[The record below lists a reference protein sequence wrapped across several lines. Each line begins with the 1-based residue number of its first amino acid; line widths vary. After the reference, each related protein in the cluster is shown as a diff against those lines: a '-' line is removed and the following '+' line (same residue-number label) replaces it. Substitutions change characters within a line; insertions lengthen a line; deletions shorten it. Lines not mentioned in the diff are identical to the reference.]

1 MRGGDTVSPFLS
13 CFLHESPSKGVFY
26 LIVEPKECV
35 LRLFRSILRF
45 PGPGKA
51 KRSFWRRLGIAGV
64 TLLELFIVLE
74 IIGFL
79 ATIVMSNY
87 FRSKKAAEVAVT
99 LQNVKNIQVALT
111 SYFAMTGTYPATLN
125 TIWLQFY
132 NGRVVEDLEYVTG
145 TGDQAGWVFLP
156 SNDPNIQFAGLAGD
170 SYAIKSTENLMPY
183 ALYVYG
189 DVATAAKIIR

>member
-1 MRGGDTVSPFLS
+1 MFLAKTRMIG
-13 CFLHESPSKGVFY
+13 EFY

-35 LRLFRSILRF
+35 LRLFRSIMRF
-45 PGPGKA
+45 PHSGKA

-64 TLLELFIVLE
+64 TLLELFIVIE

-87 FRSKKAAEVAVT
+87 FKSKKAAEVAVT
-99 LQNVKNIQVALT
+99 LQNVKNVQIALT
-111 SYFAMTGTYPATLN
+111 SYFAMTGSYPASLN
-125 TIWLQFY
+125 TVWLQFY

-145 TGDQAGWVFLP
+145 SGDQAGWIFLA
-156 SNDPNIQFAGLAGD
+156 SNDPDIQFGGLMGD
-170 SYAIKSTENLMPY
+170 TYAIKSKENLQPY

-189 DVATAAKIIR
+189 DVATAAKIVH

>member
-1 MRGGDTVSPFLS
+1 
-13 CFLHESPSKGVFY
+13 LHNDPLKGECCSD
-26 LIVEPKECV
+26 VEPKECV
-35 LRLFRSILRF
+35 LRFFRSIVRF
-45 PGPGKA
+45 PRRGKTGGP
-51 KRSFWRRLGIAGV
+51 FWRRIGIAGV
-64 TLLELFIVLE
+64 TLIELFIVIE

-99 LQNVKNIQVALT
+99 LQNVKNVQIALT
-111 SYFAMTGTYPATLN
+111 SYFAMKGSYPMSLN

-145 TGDQAGWVFLP
+145 TGDQTGWIFLA
-156 SNDPNIQFAGLAGD
+156 SNDASIQFGGLMGD
-170 SYAIKSTENLMPY
+170 SYAIKSKENLMPY

-189 DVATAAKIIR
+189 DVATAAKIVR

>member
-1 MRGGDTVSPFLS
+1 MLETPLIG
-13 CFLHESPSKGVFY
+13 EIY

-35 LRLFRSILRF
+35 LRLFRSIMRF
-45 PGPGKA
+45 PRSGNT
-51 KRSFWRRLGIAGV
+51 KRSFWRRIGIAGV
-64 TLLELFIVLE
+64 TLLELFIVIE

-99 LQNVKNIQVALT
+99 LQNVKNVQVALT
-111 SYFAMTGTYPATLN
+111 SYFAMTGNYPASLN

-156 SNDPNIQFAGLAGD
+156 SNDPNIQFAGLMGD
-170 SYAIKSTENLMPY
+170 TYAIKSKENLQPY

-189 DVATAAKIIR
+189 DVATAAKIVH